1 MDQSKKSLIKE
12 KLEQLRA
19 EAEER
24 DAQRRADKTGHPYA
38 DLITSPINVEALALI
53 PEEAARKAKLAA
65 FEIKEK
71 KAALAVFDPTETGAK
86 KAIEELKQKG
96 YEPSLFIVSPKSLN
110 HILSFYR
117 FVSEQKEQITG
128 KVRIEEKK
136 FSELKN
142 ILVSLESVKTSIQPL
157 NTETVNASQILEIIL
172 AGALANRASDI
183 HFEPGERIVKLRL
196 RIDGLLHDV
205 FGELKKNIYEHIITK
220 VKILSGLKIN
230 IRDETQDGRF
240 TITLPEKNVEVRV
253 AIAPSEF
260 GEVAVMRL
268 LDPDAINLSLVDLG
282 IREDDLEIVRTELK
296 RPNGMILNTGPTG
309 SGKTTTLYAF
319 LKHKKSPEIKIITIE
334 DPIEYHLEGIEQTQV
349 DEEAGYTF
357 ENGLRSLMRQDPDA
371 ILVGEMRDKETAEI
385 GIQAALTGHLVFST
399 LHTNNASG
407 AIPRLL
413 DLGVKSTSIGPALNL
428 IIAQRLVRRLCQNCK
443 VAQETGDDLKDKIRK
458 FFDNLPGR
466 VNRKDFE
473 KIEIF
478 KPVGCEKCNGTGYK
492 GRIGIYEFFLNDPE
506 YEKLLIDPGHNVLSS
521 HKTLEELINQQAGE
535 GAFREFA
542 LEQGMVTMQQD
553 GILKTISGITTLEE
567 VEGIT
572 GPIILFKTA

>member
-1 MDQSKKSLIKE
+1 MDQSKKSLVKE

-24 DAQRRADKTGHPYA
+24 DAQRRADKTGHSCA
-38 DLITSPINVEALALI
+38 DLITSPINVEAIALI
-53 PEEAARKAKLAA
+53 PEETARRAKLAA

-71 KAALAVFDPTETGAK
+71 KVALAVFDPTKEQAK

-96 YEPSLFIVSPKSLN
+96 YEPLIFIVSPKSLN
-110 HILSFYR
+110 HVLSFYR

-142 ILVSLESVKTSIQPL
+142 ILISLESIKISIQPL
-157 NTETVNASQILEIIL
+157 NTETIHASQVLEIIL

-205 FGELKKNIYEHIITK
+205 FNELKKDIYEHLITK
-220 VKILSGLKIN
+220 IKILSGLKIN
-230 IRDETQDGRF
+230 IHDETQDGRF
-240 TITLPEKNVEVRV
+240 TINLPEKNVEVRV

-268 LDPDAINLSLVDLG
+268 LDPDAIDLSLSDLG
-282 IREDDLEIVRTELK
+282 IREDDLEIIKTELK

-319 LKHKKSPEIKIITIE
+319 LKHKKSSEIKIITIE

-349 DEEAGYTF
+349 DEEAGYSF

-385 GIQAALTGHLVFST
+385 GIQAALTGHIVFST

-428 IIAQRLVRRLCQNCK
+428 IIAQRLVRQLCQNCK
-443 VAQETGDDLKDKIRK
+443 VLQETGDDLKDKIQK
-458 FFDNLPGR
+458 FLDNLPER
-466 VNRKDFE
+466 VSRNNFKE
-473 KIEIF
+473 IKIF

-492 GRIGIYEFFLNDPE
+492 GRIGIYEFFLNDQ
-506 YEKLLIDPGHNVLSS
+506 GHSVLSS

-572 GPIILFKTA
+572 GPIIFLK